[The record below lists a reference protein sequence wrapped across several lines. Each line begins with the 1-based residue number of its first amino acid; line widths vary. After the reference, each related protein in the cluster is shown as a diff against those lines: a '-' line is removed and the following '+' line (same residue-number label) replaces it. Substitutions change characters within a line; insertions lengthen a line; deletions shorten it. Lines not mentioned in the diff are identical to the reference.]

1 MFINYFSSI
10 TYKKNAFIFYMLNE
24 TLSHPYIT
32 DEQFLLPWKFILLKK
47 KTYYRPVLQ
56 TEISYIWVKIRNSY
70 YDTFTNEIF
79 HLENKIVRLALI
91 VTSVTCNRYRSLF
104 VNIFLEWRA
113 AETSVAKKP
122 KHRYVCAEKQGG
134 IEIPDSG

>member
-1 MFINYFSSI
+1 M
-10 TYKKNAFIFYMLNE
+10 YKKKHFHILYVKWNIISFTYNGRR
-24 TLSHPYIT
+24 TN
-32 DEQFLLPWKFILLKK
+32 EQFLLPWKFILLKK
-47 KTYYRPVLQ
+47 KKKLIITSSYLQ
-56 TEISYIWVKIRNSY
+56 REINEWKFEIVT
-70 YDTFTNEIF
+70 YDTFTLNEIF

-134 IEIPDSG
+134 IETPNSG

>member
-1 MFINYFSSI
+1 M
-10 TYKKNAFIFYMLNE
+10 YKKKRFHILYVKWNIISFTYNGR
-24 TLSHPYIT
+24 TN
-32 DEQFLLPWKFILLKK
+32 EQFLLPWKFILLKK
-47 KTYYRPVLQ
+47 KKKLIITSSSLQ
-56 TEISYIWVKIRNSY
+56 REINEWKFEIVT
-70 YDTFTNEIF
+70 YDTFTLNEIF

-134 IEIPDSG
+134 IETPNSG